1 MIDTHRIFKRLA
13 QAGVS
18 ETECE
23 ALVETARELSD
34 APTKADLHALE
45 TSFVKWMVASLGFM
59 TAILLGAMYYVTS
72 DIKAD
77 VREIRNRVAELWKQP

>member
-1 MIDTHRIFKRLA
+1 MLDTHKIFKRLA

-34 APTKADLHALE
+34 APTRGDLHALE
-45 TSFVKWMVASLGFM
+45 TSFVKWMVASLGLM

-72 DIKAD
+72 DIKGD
-77 VREIRNRVAELWKQP
+77 IREIRNRVAQLSKP